1 METQNRILIC
11 ARPGHFRES
20 LIAIL
25 KTLPRSEVFLKDGL
39 YQDFDENIPDRAQ
52 TVLLADLDT
61 IGLRKSDCLKSI
73 REKYPSLRCVALVDN
88 HQQARAAY
96 LLGVDIVLPRGSSA
110 GELLSTFQHLELARN
125 SIYRFAQPHSFW
137 SAISFG

>member
-20 LIAIL
+20 LIAVL
-25 KTLPRSEVFLKDGL
+25 KTLPRSELFLLDGL
-39 YQDFDENIPDRAQ
+39 NQGDGESNSHQLQAL
-52 TVLLADLDT
+52 LLADLDT
-61 IGLRKSDCLKSI
+61 IGLGKFDCLKSM
-73 REKYPSLRCVALVDN
+73 REKNPNLRCVALVDN

-96 LLGVDIVLPRGSSA
+96 SLGADIVMPRGSSA

-125 SIYRFAQPHSFW
+125 SMVRIAQPRSFI
-137 SAISFG
+137 SAAPF